1 MTTESSTL
9 INSKEQ
15 KFLNHHKGYPEAAAG
30 NRQNQYLE
38 EGLVATRNQHRKR
51 LESSLSQSN
60 KRPRVDLSPIVY
72 TTTRTIGGKLPT
84 RPMIVLL
91 DSGSSHTMIK
101 DSSLPHRTMRVVGQ
115 PKRTTTTNGVFST
128 TSSVILENVKFPEF
142 GNQCIDT
149 IQADVFNSPTCRY
162 DVILG
167 RDVLDVMGAMIDF
180 KANTISWMGRE
191 IPMKS
196 TRDLSSSHINQVEL
210 LHNQFSSEENE
221 DYDIFAELY
230 ADDVVIMDR
239 KYQAVT
245 PDEVVRQLPHL
256 NTQQKSKL
264 KMVFE
269 KYKTVFDGTLG
280 KHPTAKID
288 IQLVPGAKPIYQN
301 PYPVL
306 FKRKPLF
313 DRELSNMIADG
324 VFTKIG
330 ESEWGFPSFIIP
342 KKDG

>member
-38 EGLVATRNQHRKR
+38 EGLVATRNQHRKK

-60 KRPRVDLSPIVY
+60 KRPRVDLLPIVY
-72 TTTRTIGGKLPT
+72 TTAHTIGGKLPT

-91 DSGSSHTMIK
+91 DSSSSHTMIK
-101 DSSLPHRTMRVVGQ
+101 DSSLPHGATRVVRQ

-128 TSSVILENVKFPEF
+128 TSSVIMEHIKFPEF

-149 IQADVFNSPTCRY
+149 IQADVFNSPT
-162 DVILG
+162 LG

-180 KANTISWMGRE
+180 RTNIISWMGRE
-191 IPMKS
+191 IPMKL
-196 TRDLSSSHINQVEL
+196 TRDLSSSRINQVEI
-210 LHNQFSSEENE
+210 LHNQFSAEESE

-230 ADDVVIMDR
+230 ADDIVIMDR
-239 KYQAVT
+239 KYQAVM
-245 PDEVVRQLPHL
+245 PDEVVRQLPYL

-280 KHPTAKID
+280 KHPTAEID

-301 PYPVL
+301 PYPVS

-313 DRELSNMIADG
+313 DQELSNMIADG

-342 KKDG
+342 KKDGRV